1 MGLMAWE
8 RLYVYNTTT
17 TAAAAAAAAA
27 ATTTTTTTTITY
39 TTTSVVV
46 AGGWGAWSTWQACST
61 SCGDGISARHR
72 QCDSPVP
79 RHGGRECVGSD
90 ADTKPCQLALCEGKR
105 ASCMISFD
113 SVKGCSRAG
122 TQRDTV
128 PIFFQVRECALAAI
142 LLKSTKRSGIM
153 V

>member
-105 ASCMISFD
+105 AASYMISFD
-113 SVKGCSRAG
+113 SVKGCSCAG

-128 PIFFQVRECALAAI
+128 TIFSKEGMCFALFC
-142 LLKSTKRSGIM
+142 LLFY
-153 V
+153 